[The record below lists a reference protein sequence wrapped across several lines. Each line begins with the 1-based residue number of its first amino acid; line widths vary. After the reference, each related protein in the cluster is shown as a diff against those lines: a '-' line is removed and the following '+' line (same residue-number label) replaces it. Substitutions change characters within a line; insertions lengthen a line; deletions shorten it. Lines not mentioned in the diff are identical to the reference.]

1 MLGCEGRTAPLGE
14 SQGEPG
20 NAALPLPTS
29 SMLSSAGGSAA
40 WTEA

>member
-1 MLGCEGRTAPLGE
+1 MILGCEGRTAPLGE

-29 SMLSSAGGSAA
+29 SMSRAGGSAA
-40 WTEA
+40 RTKA